1 MSAWIVAI
9 ALIAGANAPRLA
21 PALPRGGRTRTERM
35 IVAAGGAGLAAVC
48 LLGLAVAG
56 DPIASWWDVSA
67 PTVAVAAGLVLVLA
81 TVATVARRPRT
92 EPALPGRRAMFVPVA
107 VPFVLR
113 PELGLLCLAAGADG
127 LLVAAAGGLVAIVA
141 SVTVAALT
149 SDEGTSRR
157 VVAWAAWGCQVAT
170 IAAGIA
176 ITVDGVLAV

>member
-1 MSAWIVAI
+1 MNAWIVAI

-21 PALPRGGRTRTERM
+21 PALPRGERSPGERAL
-35 IVAAGGAGLAAVC
+35 VAAGGAGLAAIC
-48 LLGLAVAG
+48 LLVLAVAG
-56 DPIASWWDVSA
+56 DPIASWWEVSA

-81 TVATVARRPRT
+81 TIASVARRPRA
-92 EPALPGRRAMFVPVA
+92 EPALPGRRAVLVPVA

-113 PELGLLCLAAGADG
+113 PELGLVCLAAGAGDQ
-127 LLVAAAGGLVAIVA
+127 LPAAAGGLAVIVA
-141 SVTVAALT
+141 SVTVAALA
-149 SDEGTSRR
+149 SDDGPSRR